1 MLALNLPTA
10 STTTIVRTPRY
21 SHAPL
26 QSRFGWLAGRR
37 TYNDCLPI
45 RKLLIAN
52 RGEIAVRIA
61 NTCRA
66 MGISPVVVFSDV
78 DRDAP
83 HVHAGDAAVA
93 IGPSYLNIDR
103 IIDAASKTS
112 ADAIHPGYGFLAEN
126 ADFADACDRAGIVFI
141 GPSPGAI
148 RKMGLK
154 TGGREIAA
162 VAGVPVVPSYDPSA
176 KDMRFPV
183 LIKASAGGGGRGMR
197 IVRQASELAEAL
209 ESARR
214 EAERSFGDGSLLIER
229 YIENARHIE
238 FQIFGDSHG
247 NLIHLFERDCS
258 VQRRHQ
264 KIIEET
270 PSPALNDDLRRRMGE
285 AAVAI
290 GRAIGYTNA
299 GTVEFLLAPSGDF
312 YFIEVNTRIQVEH
325 PVTELVTGLDLV
337 RLQIDIAE
345 GKKVPQNPRSIGHAI
360 EARLNA
366 EDPANDF
373 LPSTGTV
380 HRWRAP
386 EHVRVDTALR
396 DGTEVGVHYDSL
408 LAKVVGYGMDRDT
421 ALRKLVY
428 ALKSTAALG
437 LSTNR
442 QYLIQILES
451 AEFREGR
458 AHTAFLPAPIV
469 REVGDSI
476 AAAVLYLETTRKTPF
491 QNYRNNPYRNPSI
504 KLRVA
509 GKDLTVEIRSLG
521 QNRFQVDS
529 REVQVIGVQPGEIAI
544 EIDSVIETYEIA
556 EAADH
561 IFVHSANHDT
571 AIQRLPRHPRPAS
584 ASQHETA
591 NSPMPGQVLRILVQ
605 VGQQVKTGDSLV
617 VLEAM
622 KMEQTIRTTING
634 RVQSVL
640 VKTGQV
646 VAPGQMLVEIGAE
659 EKES

>member
-1 MLALNLPTA
+1 
-10 STTTIVRTPRY
+10 
-21 SHAPL
+21 
-26 QSRFGWLAGRR
+26 
-37 TYNDCLPI
+37 LPI

-66 MGISPVVVFSDV
+66 MGISPVAVFSDV
-78 DRDAP
+78 DRNAP
-83 HVHAGDAAVA
+83 HIRAGDEAAA

-103 IIDAASKTS
+103 MIDAARKTG

-126 ADFADACDRAGIVFI
+126 ADFADACERAAIVFI
-141 GPSPGAI
+141 GPSPSAI

-162 VAGVPVVPSYDPSA
+162 AAGVPVVPAYDPGA
-176 KDMRFPV
+176 KDMQFPV

-270 PSPALNDDLRRRMGE
+270 PSPALNDDLRRKMGE

-299 GTVEFLLAPSGDF
+299 GTVEFLLAPTAEF

-386 EHVRVDTALR
+386 EHVRVDTAL
-396 DGTEVGVHYDSL
+396 GEGVEVGVHYDSL
-408 LAKVVGYGMDRDT
+408 LAKVVAYGMDRDA

-428 ALKSTAALG
+428 ALKSAAVLG
-437 LSTNR
+437 VATNR

-451 AEFREGR
+451 AEFLEGR

-469 REVGDSI
+469 REDDCAI
-476 AAAVLYLETTRKTPF
+476 AAAVLYLEKTRTTPF
-491 QNYRNNPYRNPSI
+491 QNYRNNPYRSPSI
-504 KLRVA
+504 QLRAA
-509 GKDLTVEIRSLG
+509 GKNLTVEFRSVG

-529 REVQVIGVQPGEIAI
+529 REVRVIAVQSGEISL
-544 EIDSVIETYEIA
+544 EIDGVIHTFEIA
-556 EAADH
+556 EAGDQ
-561 IFVHSANHDT
+561 IFVHSSNGDT
-571 AIQRLPRHPRPAS
+571 SIQRLLRHPRPAS

-591 NSPMPGQVLRILVQ
+591 NSAS
-605 VGQQVKTGDSLV
+605 K
-617 VLEAM
+617 
-622 KMEQTIRTTING
+622 
-634 RVQSVL
+634 
-640 VKTGQV
+640 
-646 VAPGQMLVEIGAE
+646 
-659 EKES
+659 

>member
-1 MLALNLPTA
+1 
-10 STTTIVRTPRY
+10 
-21 SHAPL
+21 
-26 QSRFGWLAGRR
+26 
-37 TYNDCLPI
+37 
-45 RKLLIAN
+45 
-52 RGEIAVRIA
+52 
-61 NTCRA
+61 
-66 MGISPVVVFSDV
+66 MGISPVTVFSDA
-78 DRDAP
+78 DRSAP
-83 HVHAGDAAVA
+83 HIRAGDESAA
-93 IGPSYLNIDR
+93 IGPSYLNIER
-103 IIDAASKTS
+103 IIGAARKTY
-112 ADAIHPGYGFLAEN
+112 ADAIHPGYGFLSEN
-126 ADFADACDRAGIVFI
+126 ADFAEACERAELVFI
-141 GPSPGAI
+141 GPSASAI

-154 TGGREIAA
+154 TGGRQIAA
-162 VAGVPVVPSYDPSA
+162 AAGVPVVPSYEPGA
-176 KDMRFPV
+176 KNIRFPV
-183 LIKASAGGGGRGMR
+183 MIKASAGGGGRGMR
-197 IVRQASELAEAL
+197 IVRSASELAEAL
-209 ESARR
+209 ESAQR

-229 YIENARHIE
+229 YIENARHVE
-238 FQIFGDSHG
+238 LQIFGDSHG

-270 PSPALNDDLRRRMGE
+270 PSPALNDELRRKMGE
-285 AAVAI
+285 AAVSI

-299 GTVEFLLAPSGDF
+299 GTVEFLLAPSGEF
-312 YFIEVNTRIQVEH
+312 FFIEVNTRIQVEH

-337 RLQIDIAE
+337 RLQIEIAE
-345 GKKVPQNPRSIGHAI
+345 GKPLPKNPRSIGHAV

-373 LPSTGTV
+373 LPSTGIV

-396 DGTEVGVHYDSL
+396 DGVEVGVHYDSL
-408 LAKVVGYGMDRDT
+408 LAKVIGYGMDRDA
-421 ALRKLVY
+421 ALRSLVY
-428 ALKSTAALG
+428 ALKSTVVLG
-437 LSTNR
+437 VATNR
-442 QYLIQILES
+442 EYLIQILES

-458 AHTAFLPAPIV
+458 AHTAFLPAPAV
-469 REVGDSI
+469 KEDEGSI
-476 AAAVLYLETTRKTPF
+476 AAAVLYLENTRATPF
-491 QNYRNNPYRNPSI
+491 PNYRNNPYRNPSM

-509 GKDLTVEIRSLG
+509 GKDRQIEFRCLG
-521 QNRFQVDS
+521 HGRFEVDS
-529 REVQVIGVQPGEIAI
+529 REVRVI
-544 EIDSVIETYEIA
+544 SVERGKISLETEGLIQTYDVA
-556 EAADH
+556 EAGDQ
-561 IFVHSANHDT
+561 IFVHSLDRDT
-571 AIQRLPRHPRPAS
+571 IIQRLPRHPRPAS

-617 VLEAM
+617 ILEAM